1 MMKIF
6 NTRLNAPND
15 AQKTQLAKQHQT
27 DDYLLLDFDTRQHSR
42 FKATTVA
49 GESVGVD
56 LPRTGTLKGNDVLIN
71 EAGELIQVIAKPQ
84 VVTKVTAD
92 DVFTLMKGA
101 YHLGNRHVPLM
112 FDQSFDHGDAGYA
125 LYFENDHV
133 LAQMLER
140 LGLRV
145 EDASVPFEPETG
157 AYQSGQGHSH
167 SHSHSHA
174 HADSS
179 SDSHSHSHSNKHGH
193 EHSRSHEHSHENN
206 HSHHHGHQ
214 HSHSHHDE
222 TVGQPK

>member
-6 NTRLNAPND
+6 NTRLNALND
-15 AQKTQLAKQHQT
+15 AQKIQLAKQHQT

-42 FKATTVA
+42 FKATTVS
-49 GESVGVD
+49 GESVGID

-71 EAGELIQVIAKPQ
+71 EAGDLIQVIAKPQ

-112 FDQSFDHGDAGYA
+112 FDLSVDHGDAGYA

-167 SHSHSHA
+167 GHSHSHA
-174 HADSS
+174 HSS
-179 SDSHSHSHSNKHGH
+179 SDSHSHSHSDIHGNTH
-193 EHSRSHEHSHENN
+193 GASDSHEHKHENN
-206 HSHHHGHQ
+206 HSHD
-214 HSHSHHDE
+214 HSHHDE

>member
-1 MMKIF
+1 MKIF

-15 AQKTQLAKQHQT
+15 TQRTQLAKQHQT
-27 DDYLLLDFDTRQHSR
+27 DNYLLLDFDTRQHSR

-49 GESVGVD
+49 GESVGID
-56 LPRTGTLKGNDVLIN
+56 LPRTGTLKGDDVLIN

-140 LGLRV
+140 LGLQV

-157 AYQSGQGHSH
+157 AYQLGQGHSHGH

-174 HADSS
+174 HSDSNS
-179 SDSHSHSHSNKHGH
+179 ESHSHSHSDIHGNTH
-193 EHSRSHEHSHENN
+193 GASDSHEYKHENN
-206 HSHHHGHQ
+206 

-222 TVGQPK
+222 IVGQPK

>member
-15 AQKTQLAKQHQT
+15 AQKKQLAEQHQT

-49 GESVGVD
+49 GKSVGID
-56 LPRTGTLKGNDVLIN
+56 LPRTGTLKGDDVLIN

-84 VVTKVTAD
+84 AVTKVTAG

-112 FDQSFDHGDAGYA
+112 FDHSFDYGDAGYA

-167 SHSHSHA
+167 GHSHSHA
-174 HADSS
+174 HSDSNS
-179 SDSHSHSHSNKHGH
+179 ESHSHSHSNKQ
-193 EHSRSHEHSHENN
+193 E
-206 HSHHHGHQ
+206 
-214 HSHSHHDE
+214 HSHSHAHSHNHHDE
-222 TVGQPK
+222 SVGQSE

>member
-6 NTRLNAPND
+6 NTRLSDLSDMQQA
-15 AQKTQLAKQHQT
+15 QLAKQQQT

-42 FKATTVA
+42 FKATTVS

-84 VVTKVTAD
+84 AVTKVTAAD
-92 DVFTLMKGA
+92 IFTLMKGA

-112 FDQSFDHGDAGYA
+112 FDHSADDGVDAGYA

-140 LGLRV
+140 LGLQV
-145 EDASVPFEPETG
+145 TEASVPFEPETG
-157 AYQSGQGHSH
+157 AYQSGHGH

-174 HADSS
+174 HTYSN
-179 SDSHSHSHSNKHGH
+179 SDLHDHEHGYEHGHSN
-193 EHSRSHEHSHENN
+193 SHEHV
-206 HSHHHGHQ
+206 GH
-214 HSHSHHDE
+214 
-222 TVGQPK
+222 

>member
-42 FKATTVA
+42 FKATTVS

-84 VVTKVTAD
+84 IVTKVTAD

-112 FDQSFDHGDAGYA
+112 FDQSFDQGDAGYA

-167 SHSHSHA
+167 GHSHSHA

-179 SDSHSHSHSNKHGH
+179 SDSHSHSHSDIHGNTH
-193 EHSRSHEHSHENN
+193 GASDSHEHSHENN
-206 HSHHHGHQ
+206 HSHH
-214 HSHSHHDE
+214 DE

>member
-6 NTRLNAPND
+6 NTRLSDLSDMQQA
-15 AQKTQLAKQHQT
+15 QLAKQQQT

-42 FKATTVA
+42 FKAATVS

-84 VVTKVTAD
+84 AVTKVTAD

-112 FDQSFDHGDAGYA
+112 FDHSIDGGVDAGDAGYA

-140 LGLRV
+140 LGLQV
-145 EDASVPFEPETG
+145 AEASVPFEPETG
-157 AYQSGQGHSH
+157 AYQSGHGHSH
-167 SHSHSHA
+167 SHSHTHSN
-174 HADSS
+174 
-179 SDSHSHSHSNKHGH
+179 SDLDGHEHNHEHGHSHSHTHGTSN
-193 EHSRSHEHSHENN
+193 SHEHV
-206 HSHHHGHQ
+206 GH
-214 HSHSHHDE
+214 
-222 TVGQPK
+222 

>member
-15 AQKTQLAKQHQT
+15 AQKIQLAAQHQT
-27 DDYLLLDFDTRQHSR
+27 EDYLLLDFDTRQHSR

-49 GESVGVD
+49 GESVGID
-56 LPRTGTLKGNDVLIN
+56 LPRTGTLKGDDVLIN
-71 EAGELIQVIAKPQ
+71 EVGQLIQVIAKPQ

-140 LGLRV
+140 LGLQV

-174 HADSS
+174 HSS
-179 SDSHSHSHSNKHGH
+179 SDSHSHSHSHKQGH
-193 EHSRSHEHSHENN
+193 E
-206 HSHHHGHQ
+206 
-214 HSHSHHDE
+214 HSHHDE
-222 TVGQPK
+222 TVGQSK

>member
-6 NTRLNAPND
+6 NTRLKAPND
-15 AQKTQLAKQHQT
+15 AQKTQLEKQHQT

-84 VVTKVTAD
+84 VVTKVTAG

-112 FDQSFDHGDAGYA
+112 FDLSVDHGDAGYA

-179 SDSHSHSHSNKHGH
+179 SDSHSHSHSHKHGH
-193 EHSRSHEHSHENN
+193 AHN
-206 HSHHHGHQ
+206 HNHN
-214 HSHSHHDE
+214 HHDE
-222 TVGQPK
+222 SVGQPK

>member
-49 GESVGVD
+49 GESVGID
-56 LPRTGTLKGNDVLIN
+56 LPRTGTLKGNDVLSN
-71 EAGELIQVIAKPQ
+71 EAGELIQVLAKPQ

-112 FDQSFDHGDAGYA
+112 FDLSVDHGDAGYA

-167 SHSHSHA
+167 GHSHSHA

-193 EHSRSHEHSHENN
+193 EHSRSHEHGHENN
-206 HSHHHGHQ
+206 
-214 HSHSHHDE
+214 HSHHDE

>member
-1 MMKIF
+1 
-6 NTRLNAPND
+6 
-15 AQKTQLAKQHQT
+15 
-27 DDYLLLDFDTRQHSR
+27 
-42 FKATTVA
+42 
-49 GESVGVD
+49 
-56 LPRTGTLKGNDVLIN
+56 VLIN
-71 EAGELIQVIAKPQ
+71 EAGDLIQVIAKPQ

-112 FDQSFDHGDAGYA
+112 FDQSFDHGDAEYA

-167 SHSHSHA
+167 GHSHSQSHA

-179 SDSHSHSHSNKHGH
+179 SDSHSHSHSDIHGNKHGH
-193 EHSRSHEHSHENN
+193 EHSHSHA
-206 HSHHHGHQ
+206 
-214 HSHSHHDE
+214 HSHHDGI
-222 TVGQPK
+222 VGRSE

>member
-6 NTRLNAPND
+6 NTRLSDLSDVQQA
-15 AQKTQLAKQHQT
+15 QLAKQQQT

-42 FKATTVA
+42 FKATTVS

-71 EAGELIQVIAKPQ
+71 EAGELIQVIAKSQ
-84 VVTKVTAD
+84 AVTKVTAD

-112 FDQSFDHGDAGYA
+112 FDHSVDDGDAGYA

-140 LGLRV
+140 LGLQV
-145 EDASVPFEPETG
+145 EEASVPFEPETG
-157 AYQSGQGHSH
+157 AYQTGHGHSH

-174 HADSS
+174 HT
-179 SDSHSHSHSNKHGH
+179 HSNSDLHGH
-193 EHSRSHEHSHENN
+193 EHDHEHGHTHGTSNSHEPV
-206 HSHHHGHQ
+206 GH
-214 HSHSHHDE
+214 
-222 TVGQPK
+222 

>member
-1 MMKIF
+1 MKIF
-6 NTRLNAPND
+6 NTRLSTISD
-15 AQKTQLAKQHQT
+15 TQKTQLAKQNQT

-56 LPRTGTLKGNDVLIN
+56 LPRTGTLKGDDVLIN
-71 EAGELIQVIAKPQ
+71 EAGQLIQVIAKPQ

-92 DVFTLMKGA
+92 DIFTLMKGA

-112 FDQSFDHGDAGYA
+112 FDHGDAGYA

-167 SHSHSHA
+167 GHSHSHA
-174 HADSS
+174 HSS
-179 SDSHSHSHSNKHGH
+179 SDSHSHSHSDIHGNTH
-193 EHSRSHEHSHENN
+193 GASDSHEHKHENS

-214 HSHSHHDE
+214 HSHHDE
-222 TVGQPK
+222 IVGQPK

>member
-42 FKATTVA
+42 FKATTVS
-49 GESVGVD
+49 GESIGVD
-56 LPRTGTLKGNDVLIN
+56 LPRTGTLKDNDVLVN
-71 EAGELIQVIAKPQ
+71 AAGELIQVIAKPQ
-84 VVTKVTAD
+84 TVTKVTAD

-112 FDQSFDHGDAGYA
+112 FDHSFDHGDAGYA

-140 LGLRV
+140 LGLQV

-157 AYQSGQGHSH
+157 AYQSGH

-174 HADSS
+174 HAHSDN
-179 SDSHSHSHSNKHGH
+179 DSHSHSHSDSNS
-193 EHSRSHEHSHENN
+193 HSGDSSHNASHTQAHSHAHSAANSTSDSHEA
-206 HSHHHGHQ
+206 GHL
-214 HSHSHHDE
+214 
-222 TVGQPK
+222 